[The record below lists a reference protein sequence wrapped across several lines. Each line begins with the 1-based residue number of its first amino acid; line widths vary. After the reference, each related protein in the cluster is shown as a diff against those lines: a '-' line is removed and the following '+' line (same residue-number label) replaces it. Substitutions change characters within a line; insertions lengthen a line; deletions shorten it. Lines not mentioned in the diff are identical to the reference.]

1 MSSAG
6 FLRSRLAQSLRSAYA
21 LGLVTQ
27 DTFAHRIDHLYGR
40 SLVEPQQLVGDLTF
54 RRRGSA
60 RLGRAWLRDAIRS
73 WRRDSVGAALP
84 ILALDWSGA
93 TPQVLV
99 GRSPGC
105 DLLLEDPTVSRRHAQ
120 LFFREGR
127 WILIDL
133 ESTNGSYLNGEPVHR
148 AELLPGDV
156 VALGAERL
164 RVD

>member
-1 MSSAG
+1 M
-6 FLRSRLAQSLRSAYA
+6 RWRLANSLRSAYE

-27 DTFAHRIDHLYGR
+27 DTFVHRIDRLYGGYR
-40 SLVEPQQLVGDLTF
+40 IDPQQLVGDLTF
-54 RRRGSA
+54 RRRESPWASLA
-60 RLGRAWLRDAIRS
+60 RLESWLRGWRHVDRS
-73 WRRDSVGAALP
+73 EPELP
-84 ILALDWSGA
+84 ILALDWTGA

-99 GRSPGC
+99 GRSPEC
-105 DLLLEDPTVSRRHAQ
+105 DLMLDDRSISRRHAQ

-133 ESTNGSYLNGEPVHR
+133 ESTNGSYINGERVQR

-156 VALGAERL
+156 VTIGSEQL